1 MASPTKSP
9 SVHDSL
15 KQHMWIGLTIAALF
29 VSGIGLWA
37 VSTEISG
44 AVIASGLL
52 VVESSV
58 KKVQHPTGGVVGE
71 LLVRES

>member
-15 KQHMWIGLTIAALF
+15 KQHMWIGLTVAALF
-29 VSGIGLWA
+29 VSGIGIWA
-37 VSTEISG
+37 ASTEISG

-52 VVESSV
+52 VVEFER
-58 KKVQHPTGGVVGE
+58 KEGATPD
-71 LLVRES
+71 RRRRR